1 MTIALGVTEAQ
12 LTEAIRVLRFS
23 GDLFI
28 VFTTRA
34 PDRVTVG
41 PSWQDRC
48 EDEGL
53 REHDRTMKESMMGKR
68 TSAARKLNKEAKGDG
83 SSVDRQI
90 ISALKEIKKK
100 LDDIEAAIPDTE
112 LVMLGE
118 KVDEIL
124 GELRSQGR
132 NGGADD
138 QTR

>member
-1 MTIALGVTEAQ
+1 VTIALGVTEAQ

-68 TSAARKLNKEAKGDG
+68 TSAAKQINKELKGNG
-83 SSVDRQI
+83 SSVDQQI
-90 ISALKEIKKK
+90 LATLRESLSSLRAIESHLLVDTGTMEQR
-100 LDDIEAAIPDTE
+100 LDDILRE
-112 LVMLGE
+112 LHRHRPARE
-118 KVDEIL
+118 
-124 GELRSQGR
+124 
-132 NGGADD
+132 
-138 QTR
+138 